1 MRVDETA
8 DSNLTEPARLL
19 HFDHGSSPS
28 PPSAREILTLHTLN
42 EIDLK
47 TVARLL
53 PGVVLLALS
62 ACGGSEPEP
71 ARAALPGI
79 EAAAPAVEFV
89 ETQLVE
95 LGTLPTVIEAS
106 GSVQARRVSG
116 VGAEVSGRLVEVF
129 VDVGDA
135 VEAGAPL
142 FQIDRVPYEMA
153 LAEARAGL
161 ALARAE
167 RDNALHERER
177 VEKLVEERAV
187 SQRRRDEQKT
197 AAAVAVARVAQTQAR
212 LARAETNLERT
223 LVRAPYAGSVVER
236 RAHEGEMTGSE
247 PVVVLQESG
256 ALVVVLN
263 IPEAAPA
270 PVRVGSRVR
279 LFVEGLSAPLETQV
293 DRVSE
298 RVDPNTRT
306 YEVRAPVHDASGSV
320 KAGSYGRAEIL
331 PTPGPARAIVPR
343 SALLMRDGRSYVF
356 RAEGGTARRVHVR
369 IGAMTS
375 DRVEILSGVEVGHR
389 VVLGEAVGRLADGD
403 PIRTTPSQTPA
414 RQGREAAAQRAAGE
428 RRQAPARQGREAAAQ
443 RAAGERRQA
452 PARAQTAS

>member
-1 MRVDETA
+1 MKA
-8 DSNLTEPARLL
+8 PARFFCCL
-19 HFDHGSSPS
+19 
-28 PPSAREILTLHTLN
+28 A
-42 EIDLK
+42 
-47 TVARLL
+47 
-53 PGVVLLALS
+53 LLALA
-62 ACGGSEPEP
+62 ACAGSEPEP
-71 ARAALPGI
+71 RQSAQPGA
-79 EAAAPAVEFV
+79 EAAAPAAELV
-89 ETQLVE
+89 ETQPVE
-95 LGTLPTVIEAS
+95 LGTLPTAIEAS

-129 VDVGDA
+129 VDVGDT

-142 FQIDRVPYEMA
+142 FQIDRIPYQMA

-187 SQRRRDEQKT
+187 SQRRRDEQTT
-197 AAAVAVARVAQTQAR
+197 AAAVAVARVAQMEAR

-236 RAHEGEMTGSE
+236 RAHEGEMAGPE

-263 IPEAAPA
+263 IPEATPV
-270 PVRVGSRVR
+270 PVRTGSAVH
-279 LFVEGLSAPLETQV
+279 LFVEGLSAPLETRV

-298 RVDPNTRT
+298 RVDPGTRT
-306 YEVRAPVHDASGSV
+306 YEVRAPLHDPSGTV

-331 PTPGPARAIVPR
+331 PTPGPPRAVVDR

-356 RAEGGTARRVHVR
+356 RAEGDTARRVHVR
-369 IGAMTS
+369 VGAMTS
-375 DRVEILSGVEVGHR
+375 DRVEILSGVEPGDR
-389 VVLGEAVGRLADGD
+389 VVRGEAVGRLADGD
-403 PIRTTPSQTPA
+403 PIRTAS
-414 RQGREAAAQRAAGE
+414 EAG
-428 RRQAPARQGREAAAQ
+428 
-443 RAAGERRQA
+443 
-452 PARAQTAS
+452 S

>member
-1 MRVDETA
+1 MKTP
-8 DSNLTEPARLL
+8 TRL
-19 HFDHGSSPS
+19 FYC
-28 PPSAREILTLHTLN
+28 
-42 EIDLK
+42 
-47 TVARLL
+47 VA
-53 PGVVLLALS
+53 LLALA
-62 ACGGSEPEP
+62 ACGGSEPGPVEATP
-71 ARAALPGI
+71 PGI
-79 EAAAPAVEFV
+79 EAAAPAAELV

-95 LGTLPTVIEAS
+95 FGTLPTAIEAS

-116 VGAEVSGRLVEVF
+116 VGAEVSGRLIEVF
-129 VDVGDA
+129 VDVGDG
-135 VEAGAPL
+135 VESGAAL

-187 SQRRRDEQKT
+187 SQRRRDEQTT
-197 AAAVAVARVAQTQAR
+197 AAAVAVARVAQTEAR

-223 LVRAPYAGSVVER
+223 LVRAPYAGSIVER
-236 RAHEGEMTGSE
+236 LAHEGEMAGPG

-263 IPEAAPA
+263 IPEAAPVQ
-270 PVRVGSRVR
+270 VRAGSLVR

-298 RVDPNTRT
+298 RVDPETRT
-306 YEVRAPVHDASGSV
+306 YEVRAPVHDPSGSV

-331 PTPGPARAIVPR
+331 PTPGPARAVVHR

-356 RAEGGTARRVHVR
+356 RAEGDTARRVHVR

-375 DRVEILSGVEVGHR
+375 NRVEILSGVEVGQR

-403 PIRTTPSQTPA
+403 PIRATP
-414 RQGREAAAQRAAGE
+414 EE
-428 RRQAPARQGREAAAQ
+428 APAT
-443 RAAGERRQA
+443 
-452 PARAQTAS
+452 ARAQAAS

>member
-1 MRVDETA
+1 MKAPT
-8 DSNLTEPARLL
+8 RL
-19 HFDHGSSPS
+19 FSC
-28 PPSAREILTLHTLN
+28 A
-42 EIDLK
+42 
-47 TVARLL
+47 A
-53 PGVVLLALS
+53 LLALA
-62 ACGGSEPEP
+62 ACTGSEPEP
-71 ARAALPGI
+71 VQATPPGLD
-79 EAAAPAVEFV
+79 AAAPAAELI

-95 LGTLPTVIEAS
+95 LGTLPATLEAS

-116 VGAEVSGRLVEVF
+116 VGAEVSGRLIEVF

-135 VEAGAPL
+135 VESGAAL
-142 FQIDRVPYEMA
+142 FQIDRIPYEMA

-187 SQRRRDEQKT
+187 SQRRRDDQTT
-197 AAAVAVARVAQTQAR
+197 AAAVAVARVAQAKAR

-223 LVRAPYAGSVVER
+223 LVRAPYAASVVER
-236 RAHEGEMTGSE
+236 RAHEGEMAGSE

-263 IPEAAPA
+263 IPEAAPVS
-270 PVRVGSRVR
+270 VRAGSLVR

-298 RVDPNTRT
+298 RVDPETRT
-306 YEVRAPVHDASGSV
+306 YEVRAPVHDPSGSV

-331 PTPGPARAIVPR
+331 PTPGPARAIVQR

-356 RAEGGTARRVHVR
+356 RTEGDTARRVHVR

-375 DRVEILSGVEVGHR
+375 DRVEILSGVEVGQR

-403 PIRTTPSQTPA
+403 PIRTTP
-414 RQGREAAAQRAAGE
+414 E
-428 RRQAPARQGREAAAQ
+428 QAPAT
-443 RAAGERRQA
+443 
-452 PARAQTAS
+452 ARAQAAP

>member
-1 MRVDETA
+1 MKILLRG
-8 DSNLTEPARLL
+8 PASRGPA
-19 HFDHGSSPS
+19 F
-28 PPSAREILTLHTLN
+28 
-42 EIDLK
+42 
-47 TVARLL
+47 ARLL
-53 PGVVLLALS
+53 PCVALLALA
-62 ACGGSEPEP
+62 ACAGSEPEP
-71 ARAALPGI
+71 GQAAPPGADAAAL
-79 EAAAPAVEFV
+79 AAELV

-95 LGTLPTVIEAS
+95 LGTLPTAIEAS

-116 VGAEVSGRLVEVF
+116 VGAEVSGRLIEVF
-129 VDVGDA
+129 VDVGDG
-135 VEAGAPL
+135 VESGAPL

-187 SQRRRDEQKT
+187 SQRRRDEQTT
-197 AAAVAVARVAQTQAR
+197 AAAVAVARVAQMEAR
-212 LARAETNLERT
+212 LARAETDLERT

-236 RAHEGEMTGSE
+236 RAHEGEMAGPG

-263 IPEAAPA
+263 IPEAAPV
-270 PVRVGSRVR
+270 PVRAGSLVR

-298 RVDPNTRT
+298 RVDPDTRT
-306 YEVRAPVHDASGSV
+306 YEVRAPVHDPSGSV

-331 PTPGPARAIVPR
+331 PTPGPPRAIVHR

-356 RAEGGTARRVHVR
+356 RVEGDTARRVHVR
-369 IGAMTS
+369 IGATTS
-375 DRVEILSGVEVGHR
+375 ERVEILSGVEVGHR

-403 PIRTTPSQTPA
+403 PIRTTPEQAPASA
-414 RQGREAAAQRAAGE
+414 RQGRAAAAQRAAGE
-428 RRQAPARQGREAAAQ
+428 RRR
-443 RAAGERRQA
+443 A
-452 PARAQTAS
+452 PARAQAAS